1 MTARV
6 AAAFPALAS
15 PIYRRF
21 LLASMIA
28 TVGGFMQQTAQGWL
42 VLELTNSEGLLGLA
56 GAVAGLPTLFLAV
69 FAGVLAD
76 RLDRRRL
83 LVFTNGASAV
93 FAFAL
98 ALLTSLGL
106 IEYWHVLALAFLAGL
121 ALTIQMP
128 ASQAVV
134 STLVDRT
141 SIGNAVALNS
151 AQYNLTRIVAPAI
164 AGLFI
169 AAGSL
174 ELGFWVNAVA
184 LTLVTFLIASLQIP
198 SERSAERVQAAL
210 WRDLQDGVQFVRA
223 NRILTI
229 VVLLPAVPALF
240 VLNYLTFIP
249 VYARDILETGA
260 AGLGLLAGGIGV
272 GALVGALSV
281 ATLRPSGGSG
291 RLVLG
296 GLAIV
301 GVSLTT
307 FALSKSLPLSML
319 ALAVQGAF
327 QVAYYST
334 TNTLIQVLVPARLRG
349 RVLSLYVLTSI
360 GLIPIANLVG
370 GALAEVLGV
379 EVVLATGG
387 ILTVIVVGLVAVLE
401 PGVAR
406 LRAAHLSAREHEA

>member
-6 AAAFPALAS
+6 AAAFPALAL

-83 LVFTNGASAV
+83 LMFTNGASAL

-210 WRDLQDGVQFVRA
+210 WRDLQDGVRFVRA
-223 NRILTI
+223 
-229 VVLLPAVPALF
+229 
-240 VLNYLTFIP
+240 
-249 VYARDILETGA
+249 
-260 AGLGLLAGGIGV
+260 IG
-272 GALVGALSV
+272 S
-281 ATLRPSGGSG
+281 
-291 RLVLG
+291 
-296 GLAIV
+296 
-301 GVSLTT
+301 
-307 FALSKSLPLSML
+307 
-319 ALAVQGAF
+319 
-327 QVAYYST
+327 
-334 TNTLIQVLVPARLRG
+334 
-349 RVLSLYVLTSI
+349 
-360 GLIPIANLVG
+360 
-370 GALAEVLGV
+370 
-379 EVVLATGG
+379 
-387 ILTVIVVGLVAVLE
+387 
-401 PGVAR
+401 
-406 LRAAHLSAREHEA
+406 